1 MTSSQQVHLAEFL
14 SLHRPKPEVTALP
27 FLVPSRHASQRPSN
41 HHEPASQMSAHYTD
55 CAEVIQ
61 CSCGRGF
68 PQLSAY
74 TNHQWTCKKRKRHL
88 SNTLAKAKLA
98 WGNRK
103 KVRTGDTAGEHG
115 DSSHA
120 SGHGH
125 QENSSGFPHDRV
137 GEQDD
142 TGGASRQQSRES
154 SLEFS
159 LDGTNTPSVRAQ
171 HLIWRTV

>member
-1 MTSSQQVHLAEFL
+1 
-14 SLHRPKPEVTALP
+14 
-27 FLVPSRHASQRPSN
+27 
-41 HHEPASQMSAHYTD
+41 MSAHYTD
-55 CAEVIQ
+55 CAEAIQ

-74 TNHQWTCKKRKRHL
+74 TNHQRTCKKRKRHL
-88 SNTLAKAKLA
+88 SNALAKAKLA

-103 KVRTGDTAGEHG
+103 KLHTGDTAGEHG

-125 QENSSGFPHDRV
+125 QENSSGFSHDGV

-142 TGGASRQQSRES
+142 TSGASRQQPRENG
-154 SLEFS
+154 LEFS
-159 LDGTNTPSVRAQ
+159 LDGTSPPSVHAQ
-171 HLIWRTV
+171 HSMWQVV